1 MAWWNYLICYVCL
14 LIGRLQAAYS
24 IIIPMI
30 CVNFGFPFT
39 MEIEQST
46 GVSTT
51 RVRNKLR
58 RTILFWATINFV
70 TFVALNYFVPLA
82 YSLAYTIGVLLTIF
96 HIGQTKKNPT
106 NIRDYYNAYINDFPA
121 EHRERV
127 ENYLTEKG
135 YIQ

>member
-1 MAWWNYLICYVCL
+1 M
-14 LIGRLQAAYS
+14 
-24 IIIPMI
+24 
-30 CVNFGFPFT
+30 
-39 MEIEQST
+39 
-46 GVSTT
+46 
-51 RVRNKLR
+51 
-58 RTILFWATINFV
+58 FWATINFV